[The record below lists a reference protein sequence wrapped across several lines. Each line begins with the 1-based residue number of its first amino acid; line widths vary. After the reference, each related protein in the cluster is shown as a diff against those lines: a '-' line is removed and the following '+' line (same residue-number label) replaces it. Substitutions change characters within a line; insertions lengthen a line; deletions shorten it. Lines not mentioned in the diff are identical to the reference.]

1 MADTAAF
8 YRERAA
14 AERAN
19 ADVATLDNV
28 RERCD
33 RAASSWNAMAVRAE
47 RTQTL
52 RATREGLSPALAIPD
67 ADESGMIG

>member
-14 AERAN
+14 VERAN
-19 ADVATLDNV
+19 ADQATLDNV

-52 RATREGLSPALAIPD
+52 RATREGLSPALAQPD
-67 ADESGMIG
+67 ADEAGMIG

>member
-8 YRERAA
+8 YRERATI
-14 AERAN
+14 ERAN
-19 ADVATLDNV
+19 ADLATLDNV

-33 RAASSWNAMAVRAE
+33 RAANSWNAMAVRAE

-52 RATREGLSPALAIPD
+52 RATREGSPALTSPD
-67 ADESGMIG
+67 ADEAGMIG